1 MSAQSSLV
9 ALYCETRSA
18 GRIPATPS
26 ARHARRNSR
35 LSLCAHTIARER
47 TLVLKGQLRIRSYN
61 QQELR
66 THSKRQNDSLGFI
79 RRGLLGFAG
88 LAPHSGRSSIPFHR
102 SCSGMKDLPFQLRGK
117 IPPDKFVSIGKSVP
131 YVKRQMKQADRNICG
146 KPALALVVL
155 MGQSPRR
162 HRGGC

>member
-1 MSAQSSLV
+1 MSAQSSLG
-9 ALYCETRSA
+9 ALYCVKLVLPGHIR
-18 GRIPATPS
+18 ATPS
-26 ARHARRNSR
+26 ACHARRNSR

-117 IPPDKFVSIGKSVP
+117 IPPDKYVSIGKPVF
-131 YVKRQMKQADRNICG
+131 YVKLQMKQAGRNPCG
-146 KPALALVVL
+146 KPAIGPDRAWANF
-155 MGQSPRR
+155 P
-162 HRGGC
+162 